1 MPLPADRQPP
11 VSITPLGER
20 GFLLRWPARIDP
32 VINDAVHACAARLR
46 TTGPGVIEDIVPAYA
61 SLAVLIDAERSADE
75 AVQRDVEAWL
85 QQALSGGS
93 DVVETATTQRLVEIP
108 LRYGGADGP
117 DLEAVARAA
126 GLDPAEVIARHCA
139 VEYRVGLLGF
149 APGFPYLIGLDP
161 SLATPRRET
170 PRTQVPAGSVGIGG
184 AQTGIYPQ
192 QGPGG
197 WQLIGRTDV
206 RLFDPARD
214 PPSLLAP
221 GDRVRFVEIAR

>member
-1 MPLPADRQPP
+1 MPLSVDPQPP
-11 VSITPLGER
+11 VSIAPLGER

-32 VINDAVHACAARLR
+32 AINDAVHACAARLHADA
-46 TTGPGVIEDIVPAYA
+46 PDAVEDIVPAYA
-61 SLAVLIDAERSADE
+61 SLVVLVDAERAAEE
-75 AVQRDVEAWL
+75 AVQREVQAWL
-85 QQALSGGS
+85 QQALDARTDA
-93 DVVETATTQRLVEIP
+93 DVIATRRLVEIP
-108 LRYGGADGP
+108 VHYGGSDGP
-117 DLEAVARAA
+117 DLDAVARSA
-126 GLDPAEVIARHCA
+126 GLDPATVIARHCA
-139 VEYRVGLLGF
+139 VDYRVGLLGF

-161 SLATPRRET
+161 SIATPRRAS

-184 AQTGIYPQ
+184 AQTGIYPR

-221 GDRVRFVEIAR
+221 GDRVRFVAVAR